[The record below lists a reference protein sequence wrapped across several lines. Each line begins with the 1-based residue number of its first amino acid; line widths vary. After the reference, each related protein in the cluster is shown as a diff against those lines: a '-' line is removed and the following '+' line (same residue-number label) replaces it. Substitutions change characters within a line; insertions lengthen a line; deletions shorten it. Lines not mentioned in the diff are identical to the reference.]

1 MMSGVLM
8 WVPLA
13 LSLLALAGAGL
24 ACWQARQAKTLATP
38 TPEMQRLEA
47 QLSQP
52 EGQQLLAQLLSQVQG
67 QEGRLR
73 GLEAASEQIRNQLRG
88 AVQHVGLKRF
98 NAEEGVGGNLSFAL
112 ALLDARNHGMMI
124 TSMYSLQSCRIFLRG
139 IVNGKAE
146 MPLTEEEQEA
156 LAMALG
162 G

>member
-1 MMSGVLM
+1 MPDVLM
-8 WVPLA
+8 WAPLGLSVVA
-13 LSLLALAGAGL
+13 LVVAGL
-24 ACWQARQAKTLATP
+24 AYWQARQAKALATP

-47 QLSQP
+47 HLAGP
-52 EGQQLLAQLLSQVQG
+52 EGGQLLAQLLSQAQA

-73 GLEAASEQIRNQLRG
+73 ELEAAREQIRNQLRG
-88 AVQHVGLKRF
+88 AVQRVGLKRF

-124 TSMYSLQSCRIFLRG
+124 TSMYSLQSCRVFLRG

-156 LAMALG
+156 LEMALG